1 MNRPMQSDH
10 LLSMSLYN
18 TFHQI
23 FYCKISF
30 NRFAQVH
37 AKAILYHISIFNTLA
52 NAKSINMK
60 QTTY

>member
-1 MNRPMQSDH
+1 MQSNL

-18 TFHQI
+18 TFTKFLLQ
-23 FYCKISF
+23 ISF

-37 AKAILYHISIFNTLA
+37 AKAILYHIPIFNTLA

>member
-1 MNRPMQSDH
+1 
-10 LLSMSLYN
+10 MSLYN

-52 NAKSINMK
+52 NAKSINIK